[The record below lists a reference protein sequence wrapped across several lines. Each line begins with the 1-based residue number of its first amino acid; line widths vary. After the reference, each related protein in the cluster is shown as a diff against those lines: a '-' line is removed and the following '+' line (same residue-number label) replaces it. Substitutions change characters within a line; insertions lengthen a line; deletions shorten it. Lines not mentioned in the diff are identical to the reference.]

1 MAKKRYFKLNPKR
14 NAKSVRINRVTVN
27 SDSILSGDKWEQ
39 FAVRKDGREPV
50 LVEASVKKK
59 AVVSREK
66 KSSAENE
73 KKSSAENEKK
83 SSAENEKKFVKKES
97 VVVDKPR
104 MVPDRNEMVE
114 VFSEL
119 SGIGKVSAAKIYD
132 SGICTLVDMA
142 KADPV
147 KLSETVGRFFT
158 EEKAEVAINDAR
170 SLLLTASIAGAQ
182 G

>member
-14 NAKSVRINRVTVN
+14 HAKSVRINRVTVT
-27 SDSILSGDKWEQ
+27 SGSILSGDKWEQ
-39 FAVRKDGREPV
+39 FTVRRDGCEPV
-50 LVEASVKKK
+50 LVEANVKKK
-59 AVVSREK
+59 GVVSREK
-66 KSSAENE
+66 KNPAED
-73 KKSSAENEKK
+73 
-83 SSAENEKKFVKKES
+83 EKKFVKGES
-97 VVVDKPR
+97 VISEKPQ

-158 EEKAEVAINDAR
+158 EEKAKVAINDAR
-170 SLLLTASIAGAQ
+170 SLLLTASIDGVRE
-182 G
+182 